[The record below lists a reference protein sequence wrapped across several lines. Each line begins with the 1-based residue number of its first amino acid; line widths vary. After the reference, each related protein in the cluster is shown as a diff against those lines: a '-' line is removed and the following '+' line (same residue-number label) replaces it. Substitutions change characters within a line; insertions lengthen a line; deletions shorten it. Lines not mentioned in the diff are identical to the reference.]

1 MDREFESDDEGKR
14 VVTADGDE
22 VGTVETVSGSTAHVK
37 PEGDLSQ
44 SVRQRLGWADDDE
57 DVYELESTNVEGV
70 ENDRMILSEGS

>member
-1 MDREFESDDEGKR
+1 MDREFESDDEGKH

-57 DVYELESTNVEGV
+57 DVYELESANVESV